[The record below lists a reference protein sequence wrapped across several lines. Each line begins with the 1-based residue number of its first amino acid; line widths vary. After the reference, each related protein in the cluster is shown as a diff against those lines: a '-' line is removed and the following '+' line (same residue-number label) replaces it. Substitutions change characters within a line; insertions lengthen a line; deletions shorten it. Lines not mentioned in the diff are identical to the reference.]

1 MNVLKIIFSS
11 ILFLSGVAHAS
22 PEIIDS
28 NAVVYKTLD
37 GITLKL
43 HVYNPTN
50 FDTQTMHNAIIF
62 FHGGGW
68 NNGSHKAF
76 KRQSMYFASRG
87 MVAISAEY
95 RLKNT
100 HGTTPYDAVE
110 DAKSAIRYVRAN
122 AHKFKINPNTITAG
136 GGSAGGHLAA
146 SCGLLKMWDNS
157 AEDLTV
163 SSKPNALVLL
173 NPVLDLGPDHYAHKR
188 FGKDFKLISPIQNI
202 SKNAPPTLILVGTED
217 RILPV
222 PTVKKYQSIM
232 ESFDNRCDVV
242 LYQDQG
248 HAFFAKP
255 PIKYFVETTDEIDRF
270 LVSLGLL
277 DGQSTI
283 KNQYNINNQ

>member
-11 ILFLSGVAHAS
+11 ILFISGVAHAS

-28 NAVVYKTLD
+28 NAVAYKTLD
-37 GITLKL
+37 GVTLKL

-50 FDTQTMHNAIIF
+50 FDTQTMHNVIIF

-110 DAKSAIRYVRAN
+110 DAKSAIRYVRKHAN
-122 AHKFKINPNTITAG
+122 KFKINPNIITAG

-163 SSKPNALVLL
+163 SSKPNALVLF
-173 NPVLDLGPDHYAHKR
+173 NPVLDLGPEHYAHKR
-188 FGKDFKLISPIQNI
+188 FGKDFKLISPMQNI

-242 LYQDQG
+242 LYEGQG

-270 LVSLGLL
+270 LVSLGYLE
-277 DGQSTI
+277 GQSTI

>member
-37 GITLKL
+37 GVTLKL

-188 FGKDFKLISPIQNI
+188 FGKDFKLISPMQNI

-242 LYQDQG
+242 LYQDQR

-255 PIKYFVETTDEIDRF
+255 PKKYFVETTDEIDRF

>member
-28 NAVVYKTLD
+28 NAVVYKILD
-37 GITLKL
+37 GVTLKL

-50 FDTQTMHNAIIF
+50 FDAQTMHNAIIF

-173 NPVLDLGPDHYAHKR
+173 NPVLDLGPDRYAHKR
-188 FGKDFKLISPIQNI
+188 FGKDFKLISPMQNI

-222 PTVKKYQSIM
+222 PTVKKYQSKM
-232 ESFDNRCDVV
+232 ESSGNRCDVV
-242 LYQDQG
+242 LYEGQG

>member
-1 MNVLKIIFSS
+1 MNVLKIILAFFLFSG
-11 ILFLSGVAHAS
+11 LPYAN
-22 PEIIDS
+22 PEVTAS
-28 NAVVYKTLD
+28 NAVIYKTIGDVSLN
-37 GITLKL
+37 L
-43 HVYNPTN
+43 HVYNPKN
-50 FDTQTMHNAIIF
+50 FDEKKIHDAIIF

-110 DAKSAIRYVRAN
+110 DAKSAIRFVRKHA
-122 AHKFKINPNTITAG
+122 KELKINPNTITAA

-157 AEDLTV
+157 SEELSI

-173 NPVLDLGPDHYAHKR
+173 NPVLDLGPDRFAHKR
-188 FGKDFKLISPIQNI
+188 FGNDYKLLSPIHNI
-202 SKNAPPTLILVGTED
+202 SKNVPPTIILVGTED

-222 PTVKKYQSIM
+222 PIVKDFKSRM
-232 ESFDNRCDVV
+232 ESFGNRCDVV
-242 LYQDQG
+242 LYEGQG

-255 PIKYFVETTDEIDRF
+255 PIKYFIETTDEIDRF
-270 LVSLGLL
+270 LVSLGYLK
-277 DGQSTI
+277 GKSTI
-283 KNQYNINNQ
+283 KKQYKI

>member
-37 GITLKL
+37 GVTLKL
-43 HVYNPTN
+43 HVYNPIN

-188 FGKDFKLISPIQNI
+188 FGKDFKLISPMQNI

>member
-37 GITLKL
+37 GVTLKL

-188 FGKDFKLISPIQNI
+188 FGKDFKLISPMQNI

-242 LYQDQG
+242 LYQDQW

>member
-37 GITLKL
+37 GVTLKL

-50 FDTQTMHNAIIF
+50 FDTQTMHNAIVF

-188 FGKDFKLISPIQNI
+188 FGKDFKLISPMQNI

-232 ESFDNRCDVV
+232 ESFGNRCDVV

>member
-37 GITLKL
+37 GVTLKL

-136 GGSAGGHLAA
+136 GGSEGGHLAA

-188 FGKDFKLISPIQNI
+188 FGKDFKLISPMQNI

-232 ESFDNRCDVV
+232 ESFDNRCEVV

>member
-37 GITLKL
+37 GVTLKL

-188 FGKDFKLISPIQNI
+188 FGKDFKLISPMQNI

-232 ESFDNRCDVV
+232 ESFDNRCEVV

>member
-1 MNVLKIIFSS
+1 MNVLKIILVFFLFSG
-11 ILFLSGVAHAS
+11 LSYAN
-22 PEIIDS
+22 PEVTAS
-28 NAVVYKTLD
+28 NAVIYKTIGDVALN
-37 GITLKL
+37 L
-43 HVYNPTN
+43 HVYNPKN
-50 FDTQTMHNAIIF
+50 FDEKKLHNAIIF

-110 DAKSAIRYVRAN
+110 DAKSAIRFVRKHA
-122 AHKFKINPNTITAG
+122 KQLKINPNTITAG

-146 SCGLLKMWDNS
+146 SCGLLKKWDNS
-157 AEDLTV
+157 SEELSI

-173 NPVLDLGPDHYAHKR
+173 NPVLDLGPDRFAHKR
-188 FGKDFKLISPIQNI
+188 FGKDYKSLSPIHNI
-202 SKNAPPTLILVGTED
+202 SKNAPPTIILVGTED

-222 PTVKKYQSIM
+222 PIVKDYKSRM
-232 ESFDNRCDVV
+232 ESLGNRCDVV
-242 LYQDQG
+242 LYEGQG

-255 PIKYFVETTDEIDRF
+255 PIKYFIETTDEIDRF
-270 LVSLGLL
+270 LVSLGYLE
-277 DGQSTI
+277 GQSTI
-283 KNQYNINNQ
+283 KKQYKI

>member
-188 FGKDFKLISPIQNI
+188 FGKDFKLISPMQNI

>member
-76 KRQSMYFASRG
+76 KRQSLYFASRG

>member
-37 GITLKL
+37 GVTLKL

-188 FGKDFKLISPIQNI
+188 FGKDFKLISPMQNI

-242 LYQDQG
+242 LYQYQG

>member
-1 MNVLKIIFSS
+1 MNVLKII
-11 ILFLSGVAHAS
+11 LSFFFVSGLSYAT
-22 PEIIDS
+22 PEVIAS
-28 NAVVYKTLD
+28 NAVVYKTIGDVALN
-37 GITLKL
+37 L
-43 HVYNPTN
+43 HIYNPKN
-50 FDTQTMHNAIIF
+50 FDEKKTHNVIIF

-110 DAKSAIRYVRAN
+110 DAKSAIRFVRKHAN
-122 AHKFKINPNTITAG
+122 ELKINPKTITAG
-136 GGSAGGHLAA
+136 GGSAGGHLAV

-157 AEDLTV
+157 SEELSI

-173 NPVLDLGPDHYAHKR
+173 NPVLDLGPDRFAHKR
-188 FGKDFKLISPIQNI
+188 FGNDYKSLSPIHNI
-202 SKNAPPTLILVGTED
+202 SKNAPPTIILVGTED

-222 PTVKKYQSIM
+222 PIVKDYKSRM
-232 ESFDNRCDVV
+232 ESLGNRCDVV
-242 LYQDQG
+242 LYEGQG

-255 PIKYFVETTDEIDRF
+255 PVKYFIETTDEIDRF
-270 LVSLGLL
+270 LVSLGYLE
-277 DGQSTI
+277 GQSTI
-283 KNQYNINNQ
+283 KKQYKI

>member
-11 ILFLSGVAHAS
+11 ILFLSGLAHAS

-37 GITLKL
+37 GVTLKL

>member
-37 GITLKL
+37 GVTLKL

-87 MVAISAEY
+87 IVAISAEY

-188 FGKDFKLISPIQNI
+188 FGKDFKLISPMQNI

-270 LVSLGLL
+270 LVSLGFL

>member
-37 GITLKL
+37 GVTLKL

-188 FGKDFKLISPIQNI
+188 FGKDFKLISPMQNI
-202 SKNAPPTLILVGTED
+202 SKNAPPTLILVGTEGG
-217 RILPV
+217 ILPV

>member
-1 MNVLKIIFSS
+1 MNFLKIIFSS

-37 GITLKL
+37 GVTLKL

-188 FGKDFKLISPIQNI
+188 FGKDFKLISPMQNI

-232 ESFDNRCDVV
+232 KSFDNRCDVV

>member
-37 GITLKL
+37 GVNLKL

-50 FDTQTMHNAIIF
+50 FDAQTMHNAIIF

-173 NPVLDLGPDHYAHKR
+173 NPVLDLGPDRYAHKR
-188 FGKDFKLISPIQNI
+188 FGKDFKLISPMQNI

-283 KNQYNINNQ
+283 KNQYIINNQ

>member
-1 MNVLKIIFSS
+1 MNFLKIIFSS

-37 GITLKL
+37 GVTLKL

-188 FGKDFKLISPIQNI
+188 FGKDFKLISPMQNI

>member
-37 GITLKL
+37 GVTLKL

-232 ESFDNRCDVV
+232 ESFGNRCDVV

>member
-37 GITLKL
+37 GVTLKL

-188 FGKDFKLISPIQNI
+188 FGKDFKLISPMQNI

-232 ESFDNRCDVV
+232 ESFGNRCDVV

-283 KNQYNINNQ
+283 KNQHNINNQ

>member
-37 GITLKL
+37 GVTLKL

-188 FGKDFKLISPIQNI
+188 FGKDFKLISPMQNI

-232 ESFDNRCDVV
+232 ESFGNRCDVV

>member
-1 MNVLKIIFSS
+1 MNFLKIIFSS

-37 GITLKL
+37 GVTLKL

-122 AHKFKINPNTITAG
+122 AHKFKINPNTISAG

-188 FGKDFKLISPIQNI
+188 FGKDFKLISPMQNI

>member
-37 GITLKL
+37 GVTLKL

-173 NPVLDLGPDHYAHKR
+173 NPVLDLGPDRYAHKR
-188 FGKDFKLISPIQNI
+188 FGKDFKLISPMQNI

>member
-1 MNVLKIIFSS
+1 MNVLKIILSF
-11 ILFLSGVAHAS
+11 FLVSGLSYAT
-22 PEIIDS
+22 PEVIAS
-28 NAVVYKTLD
+28 NAVVYKTIGDVALN
-37 GITLKL
+37 L
-43 HVYNPTN
+43 HVYNPKN
-50 FDTQTMHNAIIF
+50 FDEKKIHNAIIF

-110 DAKSAIRYVRAN
+110 DAKSAIRFVRKHA
-122 AHKFKINPNTITAG
+122 KELKINPNTITSG

-146 SCGLLKMWDNS
+146 SCGLLNMWDNS
-157 AEDLTV
+157 SEELSI

-173 NPVLDLGPDHYAHKR
+173 NPVLDLGPDRFAHKR
-188 FGKDFKLISPIQNI
+188 FGKDYKSLSPIHNI
-202 SKNAPPTLILVGTED
+202 SKNAPPTIILVGTED

-222 PTVKKYQSIM
+222 PIVKDYKSRM
-232 ESFDNRCDVV
+232 ESSGNRCDVV
-242 LYQDQG
+242 LYEGQG

-255 PIKYFVETTDEIDRF
+255 PIKYFIETTDEIDRF
-270 LVSLGLL
+270 LVSLGYLE
-277 DGQSTI
+277 GQSTI
-283 KNQYNINNQ
+283 KKQYKI

>member
-37 GITLKL
+37 GVTLKL

-188 FGKDFKLISPIQNI
+188 FGKDFKLISPMQNI

-232 ESFDNRCDVV
+232 ESFDNHCDVV

>member
-37 GITLKL
+37 GVTLKL

-110 DAKSAIRYVRAN
+110 DAKSAIRYVRAH

-188 FGKDFKLISPIQNI
+188 FGKDFKLISPMQNI

>member
-37 GITLKL
+37 GVTLKL

-188 FGKDFKLISPIQNI
+188 FGKDFKLISPMQNI

-232 ESFDNRCDVV
+232 ESFGNRCEVV
-242 LYQDQG
+242 LYQGQG

-255 PIKYFVETTDEIDRF
+255 PIKYFVETTDEIDHF

-277 DGQSTI
+277 EGQSTI
-283 KNQYNINNQ
+283 KKQYNFNNQ

>member
-1 MNVLKIIFSS
+1 MNFLKIIFSS

-37 GITLKL
+37 GVTLKL

-173 NPVLDLGPDHYAHKR
+173 NPVLDLGPDRYAHKR
-188 FGKDFKLISPIQNI
+188 FGKDFKLISPMQNI

>member
-37 GITLKL
+37 GVTLKL

>member
-37 GITLKL
+37 DVTLKL

-122 AHKFKINPNTITAG
+122 AHKFKINPNSITAG

-188 FGKDFKLISPIQNI
+188 FGKDFKLISPMQNI

>member
-37 GITLKL
+37 GVTLKL

-50 FDTQTMHNAIIF
+50 FATQSMHNAIIF

-110 DAKSAIRYVRAN
+110 DSKSAIRYVRAN

-188 FGKDFKLISPIQNI
+188 FGKDFKLISPMQNI

>member
-37 GITLKL
+37 GVTLKL

-146 SCGLLKMWDNS
+146 SCGLLKLWDNS

-188 FGKDFKLISPIQNI
+188 FGKDFKLISPMQNI

>member
-1 MNVLKIIFSS
+1 MNVLKIIS
-11 ILFLSGVAHAS
+11 LFFLVSGLSNAT
-22 PEIIDS
+22 PEIIES
-28 NAVVYKTLD
+28 KAVVYKTIGDTSLN
-37 GITLKL
+37 L
-43 HVYNPTN
+43 HVYNPKGFN
-50 FDTQTMHNAIIF
+50 KKKIHNAIIF

-110 DAKSAIRYVRAN
+110 DAKSAIRFIRKHAN
-122 AHKFKINPNTITAG
+122 EFKINPKTITAG

-146 SCGLLKMWDNS
+146 SCGLLKMWDS
-157 AEDLTV
+157 SSEELSI

-173 NPVLDLGPDHYAHKR
+173 NPVLDLGPDRFAHKR
-188 FGKDFKLISPIQNI
+188 FGKDYKLLSPLHNI
-202 SKNAPPTLILVGTED
+202 SRNVPPTIILVGTED

-222 PTVKKYQSIM
+222 PTVKNYQSKM
-232 ESFDNRCDVV
+232 KSHGNRCDVV
-242 LYQDQG
+242 FYEGQG

-255 PIKYFVETTDEIDRF
+255 PIKYFIETTDEIDRF
-270 LVSLGLL
+270 LVSLGYLE
-277 DGQSTI
+277 GQSTI
-283 KNQYNINNQ
+283 RKQYKI